1 MRCQCPG
8 GPCWPPIPGYGGRTD
23 TLAPLF
29 PVTCLRSSSL
39 HLHLFWEQSILACIC
54 SPSGEPI
61 SIEERTPLN
70 KSSSFVQ
77 EQCSHWLEGWL
88 ELWLPLGRKL
98 RKQIKGKWWAALS
111 SWEAW
116 GGGGGGGGGD
126 SPHILSHPCWLR
138 VQIFWD
144 ELTPSG

>member
-1 MRCQCPG
+1 MSMSRRPLLTTHSWLWGSYRHLGTSLPG
-8 GPCWPPIPGYGGRTD
+8 HLPALIFFTSSPILGAVN
-23 TLAPLF
+23 L
-29 PVTCLRSSSL
+29 SL
-39 HLHLFWEQSILACIC
+39 YLQPQQGAHFHRREDSF
-54 SPSGEPI
+54 
-61 SIEERTPLN
+61 N

-116 GGGGGGGGGD
+116 GGGGGGGGD